1 VRARKTRRWREPAF
15 QAFIHAPPE
24 IPQLSIDIAMDD
36 GLTEMVRKTTR
47 GYVRP
52 RRGRFVTSLK
62 PRYLQ
67 LQARSLARID
77 IAPRISGLQPPTT
90 AALVADDGARYPV
103 AGVTLVSGPHV
114 LYNPPPVIGL
124 GMGGVGLSGCCSGFG
139 SDVGTGVPG
148 RPPNPCRD
156 QRPIRGISPD
166 TGAPR
171 LRQQVE

>member
-1 VRARKTRRWREPAF
+1 MRARKTRRWREPAF

-36 GLTEMVRKTTR
+36 GLTEIVRKTTR

-77 IAPRISGLQPPTT
+77 IAPRISGLKPPTA
-90 AALVADDGARYPV
+90 AALVADDGARYAA

-114 LYNPPPVIGL
+114 TLQPAASNRPRD
-124 GMGGVGLSGCCSGFG
+124 GGVGLSGCCSGFG
-139 SDVGTGVPG
+139 SDVGTGVPVG
-148 RPPNPCRD
+148 RPTPAEISD
-156 QRPIRGISPD
+156 QYVASALIPVPPD
-166 TGAPR
+166 YASR
-171 LRQQVE
+171 

>member
-36 GLTEMVRKTTR
+36 GLTEIVRKTTR

-77 IAPRISGLQPPTT
+77 IAPRISGLKPPSA
-90 AALVADDGARYPV
+90 AALVADDGARYAA

-114 LYNPPPVIGL
+114 LYNQPPVIGL
-124 GMGGVGLSGCCSGFG
+124 GMGGSACQDAAAALDRTWAQASPV
-139 SDVGTGVPG
+139 G
-148 RPPNPCRD
+148 RPTPAEISD
-156 QRPIRGISPD
+156 QYVASALIPVPPD
-166 TGAPR
+166 YASR
-171 LRQQVE
+171 